1 MNVVIWR
8 KSISN
13 LYVWCT
19 TTCKENS
26 WTIFM
31 WWVLSFYCCWYS
43 TGNLFLF
50 YNWHH
55 SFKNKIMVS
64 SLHSVIFLLQIG
76 EKWCLLTTYSNDF
89 GGKCSLY
96 HWFDLVPCHG
106 VSVCKYY
113 SNQISRKTPRADYQ
127 QLCHHIFFLKE
138 KGYDMQWLIG
148 WNY

>member
-43 TGNLFLF
+43 TGNLFYFVIDIPLSRTKSWSVLYTQSYLYF
-50 YNWHH
+50 RLE
-55 SFKNKIMVS
+55 KNDAY
-64 SLHSVIFLLQIG
+64 
-76 EKWCLLTTYSNDF
+76 YSNDF

-127 QLCHHIFFLKE
+127 QLCHHIFFSWK
-138 KGYDMQWLIG
+138 KKDMIMQWLIG